1 MKKDD
6 IIVYNRVGT
15 RKQLNKQYDRE
26 TLLHVLYSYKIL
38 IERNKDY
45 PTVLID
51 DIEKS
56 INHVL
61 NVNNYGARDYS
72 EHGRRK
78 QC

>member
-1 MKKDD
+1 MENK
-6 IIVYNRVGT
+6 
-15 RKQLNKQYDRE
+15 KQYDRE

-38 IERNKDY
+38 IERNKKDF

-51 DIEKS
+51 DLEKS

-61 NVNNYGARDYS
+61 NVNNYSATDYS
-72 EHGRRK
+72 EYRRRG